1 MTQDKMTITLEQDDE
16 TGELVL
22 PLDADLLAQM
32 GWDIGDD
39 LIWEELPNGS
49 WSIRKK
55 ESELDNGEKTDSV
68 RNEHME

>member
-1 MTQDKMTITLEQDDE
+1 MTQDRMTVTLEQDDE
-16 TGELVL
+16 TGELIL
-22 PLDADLLAQM
+22 PLDANLLAQM

-39 LIWEELPNGS
+39 LIWEELPGGN

-55 ESELDNGEKTDSV
+55 ESELDNGEETDSV